1 MQTAS
6 INNGFDFHG
15 AEAFFSEGFFDR
27 GLEHGKAAD
36 KKRIGQADFQ
46 EQHFF
51 DQIAR
56 IFIRIDVVGVL
67 VFDANLLD
75 SKPKTVRCDRGAQ
88 FVALADGINHCSKA
102 LC

>member
-6 INNGFDFHG
+6 INDRFDFHG

-67 VFDANLLD
+67 VFDANLLNGD
-75 SKPKTVRCDRGAQ
+75 SETVWCDRSSE

>member
-6 INNGFDFHG
+6 IDNGFDFHG

-67 VFDANLLD
+67 VFDANLLNGD
-75 SKPKTVRCDRGAQ
+75 SESVWCDRSSE

>member
-6 INNGFDFHG
+6 IDNGFDFHG

-51 DQIAR
+51 GSDR
-56 IFIRIDVVGVL
+56 EDL
-67 VFDANLLD
+67 HPD
-75 SKPKTVRCDRGAQ
+75 RCRRGSR
-88 FVALADGINHCSKA
+88 L
-102 LC
+102 

>member
-6 INNGFDFHG
+6 IDNGFDFYG

-46 EQHFF
+46 E
-51 DQIAR
+51 R
-56 IFIRIDVVGVL
+56 I
-67 VFDANLLD
+67 
-75 SKPKTVRCDRGAQ
+75 S
-88 FVALADGINHCSKA
+88 
-102 LC
+102 